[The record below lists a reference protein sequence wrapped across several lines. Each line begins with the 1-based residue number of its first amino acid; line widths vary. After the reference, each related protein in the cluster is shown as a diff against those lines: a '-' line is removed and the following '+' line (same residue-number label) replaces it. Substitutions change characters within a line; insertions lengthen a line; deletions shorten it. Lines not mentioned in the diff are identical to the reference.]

1 MKSPNFDCVVLYLA
15 KWIVYNSLCLFRIT
29 EILEKQRRKRLRE
42 QEKRAAKAAKK
53 MRKGAKDADDFQLL
67 STTEEDTTMY
77 DDTRPLKT
85 AAAEPYR
92 GDVKLE
98 IAPPPEPV
106 YEPASY
112 YNNYS
117 SPSFHHQ
124 HQPHSYYNDEPYYE
138 MQQYPSSSPYQ
149 PHRQQWPTPAPPTPV
164 MSSPYTPPS
173 STLTPSTP
181 YSYTTT
187 TISSPSPGY
196 RAAGPVPHPNNHHNN
211 YF

>member
-1 MKSPNFDCVVLYLA
+1 M
-15 KWIVYNSLCLFRIT
+15 
-29 EILEKQRRKRLRE
+29 RE

-53 MRKGAKDADDFQLL
+53 MRKGVKDADDFQLL
-67 STTEEDTTMY
+67 STADDDMY

-124 HQPHSYYNDEPYYE
+124 QPHSYYNEEPYYE
-138 MQQYPSSSPYQ
+138 MQQYPPSSPYQ
-149 PHRQQWPTPAPPTPV
+149 PHRQWPTSPAPPTPA
-164 MSSPYTPPS
+164 MSSPYTA
-173 STLTPSTP
+173 STTLAPSTP

-196 RAAGPVPHPNNHHNN
+196 RAAGPVHHPNNNPNN